1 MKVILLENLETLGT
15 PGDIVD
21 VKDGY
26 ARNFLFPKKIATVAD
41 QKNVKRL
48 EQMLKDIRQKQEK
61 AKQEADAFVKKLE
74 AVSYTISV
82 QVGEEKKMF
91 GSVTSIDI
99 EKALKAEGFD
109 IDRKNIQLTDPIK
122 ELGIYT
128 VPVKIHNTIANIKVW
143 VVEK

>member
-1 MKVILLENLETLGT
+1 MKIILLENLDTLGKT
-15 PGDIVD
+15 GDIVD

-26 ARNFLFPKKIATVAD
+26 ARNFLLPKKIAEAANK
-41 QKNVKRL
+41 KNVAQL
-48 EQMLKDIRQKQEK
+48 EYTLKQIRQKQ
-61 AKQEADAFVKKLE
+61 AKIKKEAESLVKKLE
-74 AVSYTISV
+74 SVSYTIAV

-99 EKALKAEGFD
+99 EKAIKAEGFE
-109 IDRKNIQLTDPIK
+109 IDRKNIQLADPIK

-128 VPVKIHNTIANIKVW
+128 VPVKIQDTIANIKVW